1 MSTFDDIQTTLA
13 GTSWTVSEES
23 VGGVSTAV
31 LVRRSERLLRGQKSG
46 DFDRENFFPVKME
59 SSFAWNTNGNTFRPS
74 SPMGA
79 EEWPG
84 RAEGSDRAIA
94 PGPDPMGSSSNEV
107 VFGDLPTVKA
117 MGTGKRAPVVGFD
130 TEFSYRGDGRRVIN
144 SYQFSLIDPF
154 DGDYRFDIV
163 LLPLVEGERL
173 LFESALCA
181 VIRES
186 GLWRAVGLPDAR
198 GFDRRDF
205 WVSGRDYA
213 SNLDALYKLGRL
225 SLVLAG
231 HYLNADLT
239 AFARPHGNSKYGDI
253 LRRVTSA
260 SGGLVSLQPVRV
272 IERSGASGSSERWLP
287 LSVTIRDTMG
297 QSAPGLQ
304 SLGVLGD
311 SVGIPKIDV
320 PGDWKERMSAYRDRH
335 LIDFLEYGAN
345 DSVIVLEYLSAVWGE
360 GVVPPVTLS
369 GGGAHALRDGVKR
382 YWGLE
387 GTTNSLFMAR
397 FQGLMK
403 LKEGEEQAE
412 DALSYYSVRS
422 LKPVDA
428 DAKLTHAMCK
438 AAFHGGWNSALKIGY
453 FDKPT
458 YDHDIQSAYPSAMAA
473 VIDVDYET
481 GAVDEVIKDR
491 ELKLDDFPLGY
502 ATPLVAFVSWDFPEG
517 VEPCI
522 PVKVEQSVIYPR
534 TSVGAGA
541 GLGEGLAQFGGFQGS
556 YAMAPEL
563 LLALHL
569 GARVHVQM
577 GLRLRPLEMDG
588 DPSRSMRAAMKQMVE
603 DRATA
608 KRVFGSKSLEELIIK
623 VASNSCY
630 GKLAQDV
637 SERSGWNAWEEEMES
652 IGGSS
657 VTSPY
662 HAAMITSLVRALLLA
677 KANEVALYSVTTDGG
692 IFDVDCIDHLESF
705 GLSDVFR
712 DSREA
717 LAGDRGVWEIKH
729 RQTELLNVT
738 TRGNVSREPGG
749 VLAKAGMKSPG
760 DIERGSVEEREWFW
774 DLVVSRDGKVPNP
787 YRRFPSF
794 KELSRTRNRLDFA
807 PLDVCPEVSLDFDFK
822 RRILWDTLRCDVIDG
837 HEVAGFDTAPWDSVD
852 EYVSAKEKA
861 RHIAKFRPGT
871 TGDNRPTGCLR
882 TVEQL
887 LTLKKRFET
896 SKNRRIYTGRGS
908 VLTDLVAAHREGM
921 IDVPMLSSSAS
932 VAQKLD
938 WLSSLGYGE
947 FTRAQWDHLC
957 KKDRRA
963 RVVKDLDLGE
973 LARIVED
980 LPTW

>member
-1 MSTFDDIQTTLA
+1 MTYR
-13 GTSWTVSEES
+13 
-23 VGGVSTAV
+23 GGVI
-31 LVRRSERLLRGQKSG
+31 
-46 DFDRENFFPVKME
+46 D
-59 SSFAWNTNGNTFRPS
+59 
-74 SPMGA
+74 
-79 EEWPG
+79 
-84 RAEGSDRAIA
+84 
-94 PGPDPMGSSSNEV
+94 
-107 VFGDLPTVKA
+107 
-117 MGTGKRAPVVGFD
+117 
-130 TEFSYRGDGRRVIN
+130 
-144 SYQFSLIDPF
+144 SYQFSLIDPS
-154 DGDYRFDIV
+154 DADYRFDIV
-163 LLPLVEGERL
+163 LLPLVKGERL
-173 LFESALCA
+173 PFESALCV

-186 GLWRAVGLPDAR
+186 GLWRAAGLPDAR

-205 WVSGRDYA
+205 WESGCDYSA
-213 SNLDALYKLGRL
+213 NLNALYKLGRL

-239 AFARPHGNSKYGDI
+239 AFARPHGNSKYSDI

-272 IERSGASGSSERWLP
+272 IERSGASGSGERWLP

-297 QSAPGLQ
+297 QSAPGMQ
-304 SLGVLGD
+304 SLAVLGD
-311 SVGIPKIDV
+311 SVGIPKINV
-320 PGDWKERMSAYRDRH
+320 PGDWKERMSEYRDQY
-335 LIDFLEYGAN
+335 LIDFLEYSAN
-345 DSVIVLEYLSAVWGE
+345 DAVIVMEYLSAVWGE

-387 GTTNSLFMAR
+387 GMPNSLFMAR

-403 LKEGEEQAE
+403 LNEGEEPAE
-412 DALSYYSVRS
+412 DALSYYAVRS
-422 LKPVDA
+422 LRPVDA
-428 DAKLTHAMCK
+428 DAKLTHTMCK

-473 VIDVDYET
+473 VIDVDYES
-481 GAVDEVIKDR
+481 GVVEEVIKDR
-491 ELKLDDFPLGY
+491 ELTFADFPLGY
-502 ATPLVAFVSWDFPEG
+502 VTPLVAFVSWEFPKG

-534 TSVGAGA
+534 TSVGAGS
-541 GLGEGLAQFGGFQGS
+541 GLGEGLSQFGGFQGA

-563 LLALHL
+563 LLALKL

-577 GLRLRPLEMDG
+577 GLRLRPLEMD
-588 DPSRSMRAAMKQMVE
+588 DEPSRSMRAAMKQMVE

-608 KRVFGSKSLEELIIK
+608 KRYFGKKSLEELVIK

-692 IFDVDCIDHLESF
+692 IFDLDCIDHLESF

-717 LAGDRGVWEIKH
+717 LVGDRTVWEIKH
-729 RQTELLNVT
+729 RQSELLNVT

-749 VLAKAGMKSPG
+749 VLAKAGLRSP
-760 DIERGSVEEREWFW
+760 DYIERDSVEEREWFW
-774 DLVVSRDGKVPNP
+774 DLVISRDGKVPNP
-787 YRRFPSF
+787 YQRHPSF
-794 KELSRTRNRLDFA
+794 KELSRSQNRLDFA
-807 PLDVCPEVSLDFDFK
+807 PVDVCPEVSLDFDFK
-822 RRILWDTLRCDVIDG
+822 RKPLWDTLHRVFVDG
-837 HEVAGFDTAPWDSVD
+837 HEVACFDTAPWESVE
-852 EYVSAKEKA
+852 EYVSVKEKV

-882 TVEQL
+882 TVEQM
-887 LTLKKRFET
+887 LTLKKRIDA
-896 SKNRRIYTGRGS
+896 SKDRRVYTGKGS
-908 VLTDLVAAHREGM
+908 VLTDLVAAHREGI

-932 VAQKLD
+932 VSQKLN

-963 RVVKDLDLGE
+963 RVIKDIDLGE